1 MEGEVGW
8 THLASRLNA
17 ALLLSSVVGA
27 PCLFY
32 SLICACLL

>member
-8 THLASRLNA
+8 AHLASRPNA
-17 ALLLSSVVGA
+17 ALLLSGVVGA
-27 PCLFY
+27 LCLFY